1 MRKFQFIDMRI
12 YFRYKSLNLILCNSL
27 KMQRVRI
34 LLLGVFSFLLGSS
47 LYAQEFYPSQRTW
60 DKTRIQYQKF
70 SWKYLSNQN
79 FEVYYFGKNETLART
94 TLQILDADF
103 QRMTNLLSYTPF
115 QKTRVFVYPSGS
127 ELIQSNSGISYA
139 DAQEAAEENRAKFRI
154 EIAYQNDYQSYR
166 NQLLRQLSHVYIH
179 DILYGGS
186 IKDALQNSILL
197 SVPEWFTSGLAA
209 YVANGETAAMS
220 QYMYQVVVANKVR
233 KPVLARGLE
242 AEYLGQSIWS
252 YLAKTYGANQIGNIV
267 NLTRVIRNE
276 QSSISSTI
284 RKPIA
289 KFLKEWFEFYVSEAK
304 QYDVNVK
311 EVEKKSL
318 MAVEIGRGEQLRGF
332 QLSPDGKWMV
342 YILEDAGRYRIMLK
356 SLVAASAK
364 EIFRTG
370 LKDPLRAD
378 GGQSPIVRW
387 SNKLDL
393 YVLYA
398 QEGKNFLNTYQ
409 WTRQSLRFNSKK
421 NLGDVRFLDF
431 ELNNSQN
438 LLVRTLKQ
446 GQVDVG
452 IYDLRRNRLT
462 PITQDQNQESEA
474 HWWGS
479 NGDVVYLTDRITD
492 STYMKEKGMLA
503 FMHWRADAPSE
514 PKTLFIHKGLIS
526 NIRPVSDSLIYF
538 LNESNTAQELV
549 SYHTQDQKLYQ
560 TIVKSGN
567 WSDFQ
572 WLNESFLVKN
582 RDILS
587 EQLQLFDSKQL
598 MATPSYLWYPL
609 LPDTTQVAQVINPTD
624 ENKRSSEIRR
634 SRIERQQALRLRKDS
649 NRLQGP
655 LDYQNSFVI
664 NGSEGNFRIDP
675 IRGLGYSMELKMNDL
690 MENHLLKV
698 GGYLS
703 ANIKNID
710 LWGEYAYLANKVDW
724 IFRVDRRV
732 LDQETETV
740 SQKIR
745 FNRAELKGIYPL
757 NLQSKLSFSGML
769 TTNRAFDQ
777 YNVSTPEI
785 VSTYLG
791 GRLNY
796 TFDNSVY
803 WTENLRTG
811 FRMFAGAEYQYAL
824 NQQSFTRFN
833 LDARHYF
840 KISNSLLLA
849 TRLSASH
856 AVGIGAPQTLL
867 GGMDNWLFI
876 DREARTKENPLGTNG
891 IAQPNVFMSDF
902 ATTLRGFRMNKL
914 SGNSHLLANI
924 ELRIPLKSLIGSA
937 YSKSQFMN
945 TFQMVGFFDAGSA
958 WTGANPFARSNGF
971 NTNVYGGN
979 TNPFRATVTD
989 FRNPFLFGYGFGARA
1004 NIVGYFIKLDYAYG
1018 IENDEVKS
1026 PMTYLSLG
1034 HDF

>member
-1 MRKFQFIDMRI
+1 M
-12 YFRYKSLNLILCNSL
+12 CNSL

-34 LLLGVFSFLLGSS
+34 LFLGVFCFLLGAS
-47 LYAQEFYPSQRTW
+47 LHAQEFYPSQRTW
-60 DKTRIQYQKF
+60 DKTRIQFQKF

-79 FEVYYFGKNETLART
+79 FEVYYFGKNEILART

-103 QRMTNLLSYTPF
+103 QRMTSLLSYTPF
-115 QKTRVFVYPSGS
+115 QKTRIFVYPSGG
-127 ELIQSNSGISYA
+127 ELAQSNSGISYS
-139 DAQEAAEENRAKFRI
+139 DAQEAADENRAKFRI
-154 EIAYQNDYQSYR
+154 EIAYQNDYPSYR
-166 NQLLRQLSHVYIH
+166 TQLLRQLAHVYIH

-220 QYMYQVVVANKVR
+220 QYMYQVVGANKVR

-252 YLAKTYGANQIGNIV
+252 YLAKTYGASQIGNIV

-304 QYDVNVK
+304 QYEVNVK
-311 EVEKKSL
+311 DVAKKSL
-318 MAVEIGRGEQLRGF
+318 MTFEIGKGEQIHDF
-332 QLSPDGKWMV
+332 QLSPDGKLV
-342 YILEDAGRYRIMLK
+342 AYVLVDAGRYRIMLK
-356 SLVAASAK
+356 SLANSNAK

-370 LKDPLRAD
+370 LKDPLRTD
-378 GGQSPIVRW
+378 GGVGPIIRW

-398 QEGKNFLNTYQ
+398 LEGKNYLNTYQ
-409 WTRQSLRFNSKK
+409 WARQSLRFNSKK

-431 ELNNSQN
+431 ELNASQN
-438 LLVRTLKQ
+438 LLVRSFKQ
-446 GQVDVG
+446 GQVDLG

-462 PITQDQNQESEA
+462 PITQDVNQESEA

-479 NGDVVYLTDRITD
+479 NGDVVYVTDRISD
-492 STYMKEKGMLA
+492 STYLKEKGMLA
-503 FMHWRADAPSE
+503 LMHWRADAPSE
-514 PKTLFIHKGLIS
+514 PKTLFIHKGLMR
-526 NIRPVSDSLIYF
+526 NVRPVSDSLIYF
-538 LNESNTAQELV
+538 LNESSSAQELV

-567 WSDFQ
+567 WSDFR
-572 WLNESFLVKN
+572 WVNDTFLVKN
-582 RDILS
+582 REILND
-587 EQLQLFDSKQL
+587 QLQLFDLKQM

-609 LPDTTQVAQVINPTD
+609 LPDTTQVVQAATVPD
-624 ENKRSSEIRR
+624 ENKRSSDVRK
-634 SRIERQQALRLRKDS
+634 SRLERQQALRLRKDA

-724 IFRVDRRV
+724 VFRIDRRV

-740 SQKIR
+740 SQKVR

-757 NLQSKLSFSGML
+757 NLQSKLSLSAML

-785 VSTYLG
+785 VSNYLG

-803 WTENLRTG
+803 WAENLRTG
-811 FRMFAGAEYQYAL
+811 FRMFAGVEYQHAL

-833 LDARHYF
+833 LDARHYL

-849 TRLSASH
+849 TRFSASH
-856 AVGIGAPQTLL
+856 ALGLGAPQTIL

-876 DREARTKENPLGTNG
+876 DREERNKENPLGTNG

-914 SGNSHLLANI
+914 SGNSHLLFNA
-924 ELRIPLKSLIGSA
+924 ELRIPLKSLVGSA
-937 YSKSQFMN
+937 YSKSQFIN

-989 FRNPFLFGYGFGARA
+989 FRNPFLFGYGIGARA
-1004 NIVGYFIKLDYAYG
+1004 NVVGYFIKLDYAYG

-1026 PMTYLSLG
+1026 PMTYLTLG

>member
-1 MRKFQFIDMRI
+1 
-12 YFRYKSLNLILCNSL
+12 
-27 KMQRVRI
+27 MQQVRI

-47 LYAQEFYPSQRTW
+47 LCAQEFYPSQRTW

-209 YVANGETAAMS
+209 YIANGETAAMS

-356 SLVAASAK
+356 SLGATNAK

-549 SYHTQDQKLYQ
+549 SYHTHDQKLYQ

>member
-1 MRKFQFIDMRI
+1 MRV
-12 YFRYKSLNLILCNSL
+12 FRF
-27 KMQRVRI
+27 
-34 LLLGVFSFLLGSS
+34 LLLVLFALLFDVSAN
-47 LYAQEFYPSQRTW
+47 AQEFYPSQRTW

-209 YVANGETAAMS
+209 YIANGETAAMS

-332 QLSPDGKWMV
+332 QLSPDGKWIV

-356 SLVAASAK
+356 SLGAASAK

-409 WTRQSLRFNSKK
+409 WARQSLRFNSKK

-745 FNRAELKGIYPL
+745 FNRAELKGIFPL

-914 SGNSHLLANI
+914 SGNSHLLANV
-924 ELRIPLKSLIGSA
+924 ELRIPLKSLIGSV

-971 NTNVYGGN
+971 NTNFYGGN

>member
-1 MRKFQFIDMRI
+1 MRRFQFIDMRI

-47 LYAQEFYPSQRTW
+47 LCAQEFYPSQRTW

-103 QRMTNLLSYTPF
+103 QRMTSLLSYTPF

-209 YVANGETAAMS
+209 YIANGETAAMS

-356 SLVAASAK
+356 SLGAASAK

-398 QEGKNFLNTYQ
+398 QESKNFLNTYQ
-409 WTRQSLRFNSKK
+409 WARQSLRFNSKK

-431 ELNNSQN
+431 ELNNNQN

-452 IYDLRRNRLT
+452 IYDMRRNRLT

-745 FNRAELKGIYPL
+745 FNRAELKGIFPL

-914 SGNSHLLANI
+914 SGNSHLLANV
-924 ELRIPLKSLIGSA
+924 ELRIPLKSLIGSV

-971 NTNVYGGN
+971 NTNVYGGT

>member
-47 LYAQEFYPSQRTW
+47 LRAQEFYPSQRIW

-318 MAVEIGRGEQLRGF
+318 MAVEIERGEQLRGF

-356 SLVAASAK
+356 SLGATNAK

-811 FRMFAGAEYQYAL
+811 FRVFAGAEYQYAL
-824 NQQSFTRFN
+824 KQQSFTRFN

-914 SGNSHLLANI
+914 SGNSHLLANV
-924 ELRIPLKSLIGSA
+924 ELRIPLKSLIGSV